1 MYVLEVKN
9 LTAGYE
15 KLKIVRD
22 INFALSEG
30 EILSI
35 LGPNGAGKSTLL
47 NAIFGIARIFGGKVV
62 LKGIEITGK
71 KPYEI
76 ARLGIGYT
84 PQIQNVFPNLTVEE
98 NLELSA
104 LKRDGIDVKK
114 EIESIFKLFPE
125 IERRRG
131 NLAKILSGG
140 ERQMLAMARALISR
154 PSVLLLDEPTAGLSP
169 KATNTLVKKVKEVVE
184 LGVSV
189 VLVEQ
194 NVTKA
199 LETSSRTVVLVGG
212 EIVYQGVSSE
222 LTREE
227 VEKLFFGEKIKQ
239 NFNFL

>member
-15 KLKIVRD
+15 KLRIVRN
-22 INFALSEG
+22 INLALERG
-30 EILSI
+30 EVLSI

-47 NAIFGIARIFGGKVV
+47 NAIFGIARIFEGKII
-62 LKGIEITGK
+62 LNSKEITGK

-104 LKRDGIDVKK
+104 FKRNGVDVKK
-114 EIESIFKLFPE
+114 EIESIFNLFPE
-125 IERRRG
+125 IERRRK
-131 NLAKILSGG
+131 NLAKTLSGG

-169 KATNTLVKKVKEVVE
+169 KATSVLLKKVKEIIE
-184 LGVSV
+184 LNVSV
-189 VLVEQ
+189 ILVEQ

-199 LETSSRTVVLVGG
+199 LETSNRVAVLVGG
-212 EIVYQGVSSE
+212 EFVYQGNANE
-222 LTREE
+222 LTREDI
-227 VEKLFFGEKIKQ
+227 EKMFFGEK
-239 NFNFL
+239 N

>member
-15 KLKIVRD
+15 KLRIVRN
-22 INFALSEG
+22 INLALEKG
-30 EILSI
+30 EVLSI

-47 NAIFGIARIFGGKVV
+47 NAMFGIARIFEGKII
-62 LKGIEITGK
+62 LNSKEITGK

-104 LKRDGIDVKK
+104 FKRNGVDVKK
-114 EIESIFKLFPE
+114 EIESIFNLFPE
-125 IERRRG
+125 IERRRK
-131 NLAKILSGG
+131 NLAKTLSGG

-169 KATNTLVKKVKEVVE
+169 KATSVLLKKVKDIIE
-184 LGVSV
+184 LNVSV
-189 VLVEQ
+189 ILVEQ

-199 LETSSRTVVLVGG
+199 LETSNRVAVLVGG
-212 EIVYQGVSSE
+212 EFVYQGNANE
-222 LTREE
+222 LTREDI
-227 VEKLFFGEKIKQ
+227 EKMFFGEKIKQ
-239 NFNFL
+239 EL

>member
-15 KLKIVRD
+15 KLKIVRN
-22 INFALSEG
+22 INLALERG
-30 EILSI
+30 EILSV

-47 NAIFGIARIFGGKVV
+47 NAIFGIARIFEGKVI
-62 LKGIEITGK
+62 LNGKEINGK

-104 LKRDGIDVKK
+104 FKRNGIDVKK

-125 IERRRG
+125 IERRRR
-131 NLAKILSGG
+131 NLAKTLSGG
-140 ERQMLAMARALISR
+140 ERQMLAMARALISK

-169 KATNTLVKKVKEVVE
+169 KATSTLLKKVKEVVE
-184 LGVSV
+184 LNVSV
-189 VLVEQ
+189 ILVEQ

-199 LETSSRTVVLVGG
+199 LETSNRVAVLVGG
-212 EIVYQGVSSE
+212 EFVYQGNASE
-222 LTREE
+222 LTREDI
-227 VEKLFFGEKIKQ
+227 EKMFFGEKIKQ
-239 NFNFL
+239 EL

>member
-15 KLKIVRD
+15 KLRIVRN
-22 INFALSEG
+22 INLALEKG
-30 EILSI
+30 EVLSI

-47 NAIFGIARIFGGKVV
+47 NAIFGIARIFEGKII
-62 LKGIEITGK
+62 LNSKEITGK

-104 LKRDGIDVKK
+104 FKRNGVDVKK
-114 EIESIFKLFPE
+114 EIESIFNLFPE
-125 IERRRG
+125 IERRRK
-131 NLAKILSGG
+131 NLAKTLSGG

-169 KATNTLVKKVKEVVE
+169 KATSVLLKKVKDIIE
-184 LGVSV
+184 LNVSV
-189 VLVEQ
+189 ILVEQ

-199 LETSSRTVVLVGG
+199 LETSNRVAVLVGG
-212 EIVYQGVSSE
+212 EFVYQGNANE
-222 LTREE
+222 LTREDI
-227 VEKLFFGEKIKQ
+227 EKMFFGEKIKQ
-239 NFNFL
+239 EL

>member
-15 KLKIVRD
+15 KLKIVRN
-22 INFALSEG
+22 INLTLNER

-47 NAIFGIARIFGGKVV
+47 NAIFGIARIFEGKII
-62 LKGIEITGK
+62 LNNKEITGK

-76 ARLGIGYT
+76 AKLGIGYA

-98 NLELSA
+98 NLELSTV
-104 LKRDGIDVKK
+104 KRNGINVRK
-114 EIESIFKLFPE
+114 EIEAIFELFPE
-125 IERRRG
+125 IERRRK
-131 NLAKILSGG
+131 NLAKTLSGG
-140 ERQMLAMARALISR
+140 ERQMLAMARALISK

-169 KATNTLVKKVKEVVE
+169 KATNTLLRKVKEVVE
-184 LGVSV
+184 LNVSV
-189 VLVEQ
+189 ILVEQ

-199 LETSSRTVVLVGG
+199 LEISNRVAVLVGG
-212 EIVYQGVSSE
+212 ELMYQGNANE

-227 VEKLFFGEKIKQ
+227 VEKMFFGEKIRQKI
-239 NFNFL
+239 

>member
-15 KLKIVRD
+15 KLRIVRN
-22 INFALSEG
+22 INLALERG
-30 EILSI
+30 EVLSI

-47 NAIFGIARIFGGKVV
+47 NAIFGIARIFEGKII
-62 LKGIEITGK
+62 LNSKEITGK

-104 LKRDGIDVKK
+104 FKRNGVDVKK
-114 EIESIFKLFPE
+114 EIESIFNLFPE
-125 IERRRG
+125 IERRRK
-131 NLAKILSGG
+131 NLAKTLSGG

-169 KATNTLVKKVKEVVE
+169 KATSVLLKKVKDIIE
-184 LGVSV
+184 LNVSV
-189 VLVEQ
+189 ILVEQ

-199 LETSSRTVVLVGG
+199 LETSNRVAVLVGG
-212 EIVYQGVSSE
+212 EFVYQGNANE
-222 LTREE
+222 LTREDI
-227 VEKLFFGEKIKQ
+227 EKMFFGEKIKQ
-239 NFNFL
+239 EL

>member
-1 MYVLEVKN
+1 MYVLEVKS

-15 KLKIVRD
+15 KLKIVRN
-22 INFALSEG
+22 INLALERG
-30 EILSI
+30 EILSV

-47 NAIFGIARIFGGKVV
+47 NAIFGIARIFEGKVI
-62 LKGIEITGK
+62 LNGKEINGK

-104 LKRDGIDVKK
+104 FKRNGIDVKK

-125 IERRRG
+125 IERRRR
-131 NLAKILSGG
+131 NLAKTLSGG
-140 ERQMLAMARALISR
+140 ERQMLAMARALISK

-169 KATNTLVKKVKEVVE
+169 KATSTLLKKVKEVVE
-184 LGVSV
+184 LNVSV
-189 VLVEQ
+189 ILVEQ

-199 LETSSRTVVLVGG
+199 LETSNRVAVLVGG
-212 EIVYQGVSSE
+212 EFVYQGNASE
-222 LTREE
+222 LTREDI
-227 VEKLFFGEKIKQ
+227 EKMFFGEKIKQ
-239 NFNFL
+239 EL

>member
-15 KLKIVRD
+15 KLRIVRN
-22 INFALSEG
+22 INLALEKG
-30 EILSI
+30 EVLSI

-47 NAIFGIARIFGGKVV
+47 NAIFGIARIFEGKII
-62 LKGIEITGK
+62 LNSKEITGK

-104 LKRDGIDVKK
+104 FKRNGVDVKK
-114 EIESIFKLFPE
+114 EIESIFNLFPE
-125 IERRRG
+125 IERRRK
-131 NLAKILSGG
+131 NLAKTLSGG

-169 KATNTLVKKVKEVVE
+169 KATSILLKKVKDIIE
-184 LGVSV
+184 LNVSV
-189 VLVEQ
+189 ILVEQ

-199 LETSSRTVVLVGG
+199 LETSNRVAVLVGG
-212 EIVYQGVSSE
+212 EFVYQGNANE
-222 LTREE
+222 LTREDI
-227 VEKLFFGEKIKQ
+227 EKMFFGEKIKQ
-239 NFNFL
+239 EL

>member
-15 KLKIVRD
+15 KLRIVRN
-22 INFALSEG
+22 INLALEKG
-30 EILSI
+30 EVLSI

-47 NAIFGIARIFGGKVV
+47 NAIFGIAQIFEGKII
-62 LKGIEITGK
+62 LNSKEITGK

-104 LKRDGIDVKK
+104 FKRNGVDVKK
-114 EIESIFKLFPE
+114 EIESIFNLFPE
-125 IERRRG
+125 IERRRK
-131 NLAKILSGG
+131 NLAKTLSGG

-169 KATNTLVKKVKEVVE
+169 KATSVLLKKVKEIIE
-184 LGVSV
+184 LNVSV
-189 VLVEQ
+189 ILVEQ

-199 LETSSRTVVLVGG
+199 LETSNRVAVLVGG
-212 EIVYQGVSSE
+212 EFVYQGNANE
-222 LTREE
+222 LTREDI
-227 VEKLFFGEKIKQ
+227 EKMFFGEKIKQ
-239 NFNFL
+239 EL